1 MTNPTRPW
9 LANLSAVAPA
19 KAEASAKAAPAEL
32 VAALTAGRRFVVASH
47 QRPDGDAIGSA
58 MAMALALRAM
68 GKDATVV
75 ADAVPPGFLQPFP
88 GVDGIQIT
96 TSMSVSY
103 DAAVIM
109 ECGELSRTGVSGL
122 DRSPVVNIDHHPGNL
137 SYGAI
142 NWIDES
148 AAACGE
154 MVCTLMDAL
163 GVALTPDIATHLY
176 LAVLTDTGSFHFS
189 HLTPWTYEVARR
201 AVEAG
206 ADPQWIAQTHYDSS
220 SLARVRIFGAVL
232 HNMVIRHEGK
242 IALLAITRKAMSDLG
257 GTSDDLEGLINFPLT
272 VKEIEAVAFFKEA
285 GDHDWRVSL
294 RSKGEVNVGAIAKL
308 FGGGG
313 HKNAAGCSTTG
324 DLAAAQQRLGE
335 LMIEAVKKKGSEI
348 RS

>member
-1 MTNPTRPW
+1 MTSRSNPPVD
-9 LANLSAVAPA
+9 LI
-19 KAEASAKAAPAEL
+19 
-32 VAALTAGRRFVVASH
+32 AALRAGQRFVVASH

-75 ADAVPPGFLQPFP
+75 FDAAPPVFLQPFP
-88 GVDGIQIT
+88 GVDGIQLT
-96 TSMSVSY
+96 TRVAAPY
-103 DAAVIM
+103 DAALIM
-109 ECGELSRTGVSGL
+109 ECSELSRTGVAGL
-122 DRSPVVNIDHHPGNL
+122 DQSLVINIDHHPGNTG
-137 SYGAI
+137 YGAI

-154 MVCTLMDAL
+154 MVCTLVDAL
-163 GVALTPDIATHLY
+163 GMPLTREMATHLY

-206 ADPQWIAQTHYDSS
+206 ADPQWIARTHYDSN

-232 HNMVIRHEGK
+232 NDMVIQNEGK
-242 IALLAITRKAMSDLG
+242 VALLAITRKAMSDLG

-294 RSKGEVNVGAIAKL
+294 RSKGEVNVGAIAKH

-324 DLAAAQQRLGE
+324 DLTAVQKRFGE
-335 LMIEAVKKKGSEI
+335 LMVKAVNVS
-348 RS
+348 

>member
-1 MTNPTRPW
+1 MTSRSSP
-9 LANLSAVAPA
+9 
-19 KAEASAKAAPAEL
+19 PAEL
-32 VAALTAGRRFVVASH
+32 IAAVKAGRRFVVASH

-75 ADAVPPGFLQPFP
+75 CDAPPPVFLQPFP
-88 GVDGIQIT
+88 GVDGIQLT
-96 TSMSVSY
+96 TTVTEPY
-103 DAAVIM
+103 DAALIM
-109 ECGELSRTGVSGL
+109 ECSELARTGVAGL
-122 DRSPVVNIDHHPGNL
+122 DRSPVFNIDHHPGNTG
-137 SYGAI
+137 YGAI

-154 MVCTLMDAL
+154 MVCTLIDAL
-163 GVALTPDIATHLY
+163 GVPLTRDIATHLY

-206 ADPQWIAQTHYDSS
+206 ADPQWIARTHYDSS

-232 HNMVIRHEGK
+232 NDMVIQNEGK
-242 IALLAITRKAMSDLG
+242 VALLAITRKAMSDLG

-272 VKEIEAVAFFKEA
+272 VKEIQAVAFFKEA
-285 GDHDWRVSL
+285 GDHDWRVSM
-294 RSKGEVNVGAIAKL
+294 RSKGEVNVGAIAKH

-324 DLAAAQQRLGE
+324 DLRGGA
-335 LMIEAVKKKGSEI
+335 EAVRRVDGEGRAGSDP
-348 RS
+348 S